1 MGFLLY
7 IISIFLYL
15 ILLPVN
21 LVVVLVKYSKE
32 KGFFNSLSGYF
43 RVNAVSVDRFGNSAY
58 RTLFNLTLIN
68 SNGYKFGTKC
78 ETISSVL
85 GKNELA
91 GTLSKCG
98 KVIVFILNKIQKN
111 HCILSI
117 EN

>member
-7 IISIFLYL
+7 VISIVLYL
-15 ILLPVN
+15 VLLPVN
-21 LVVVLVKYSKE
+21 LIVVLIKYSKN

-68 SNGYKFGTKC
+68 KDGYQFGSKC

-85 GKNELA
+85 GKNQLA
-91 GTLSKCG
+91 GTLSRCG
-98 KVIVFILNKIQKN
+98 KVIVYILNKIQKN